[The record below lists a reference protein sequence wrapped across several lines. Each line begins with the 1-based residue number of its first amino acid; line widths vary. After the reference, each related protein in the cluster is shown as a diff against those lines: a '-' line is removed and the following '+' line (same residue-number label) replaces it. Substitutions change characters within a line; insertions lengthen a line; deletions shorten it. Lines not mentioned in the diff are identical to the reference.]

1 MCTRRKAGIFAFLLM
16 LTVPLFAESIRSQNK
31 TYFDSM
37 QWEELKDLAIPQ
49 LPEAYTMERNQPVP
63 YSDTIDDGGIYPSLP
78 QLGTLDYQNIPE
90 DLLRFCD
97 TVAAALTDRSV
108 PAELFT
114 AQKPFLPHLARFLVE
129 RLPAFSYAFYGRP
142 SFKQDGSALLLF
154 RLTVKQDG
162 SAPADTATADE
173 TTAAAADTPDKA
185 VRNEA
190 TAMDAPDTAARDE
203 DAAVSDGQDGRTARR
218 SDADAA
224 VQPEEQNPP
233 AGSGRAEQRIAQPE
247 VEQTEQ
253 TSESAD
259 AQETPP
265 VSAKKD
271 APARS
276 EDASTTAAATEPHG
290 TPAGAQNT
298 HSADTSGGQESETA
312 QNARSAPSSDPPEE
326 KTAKP
331 ATDKKAQ
338 KAAAPKYPE
347 IPALFDTD
355 KQPLFIMIK
364 LTAQPEGGAWKITSL
379 DLKGAEYA
387 DSALKD

>member
-1 MCTRRKAGIFAFLLM
+1 MCTRRKAGLFAFLLM

-162 SAPADTATADE
+162 AAPADTATADE

-203 DAAVSDGQDGRTARR
+203 GAAVSDGQTVRR
-218 SDADAA
+218 SDVNTA
-224 VQPEEQNPP
+224 VQPE
-233 AGSGRAEQRIAQPE
+233 AK
-247 VEQTEQ
+247 QTEQ

-265 VSAKKD
+265 VSANKD

-276 EDASTTAAATEPHG
+276 EDASATAAATEPHG
-290 TPAGAQNT
+290 TPAGTQDA
-298 HSADTSGGQESETA
+298 HSADSSGQESETA
-312 QNARSAPSSDPPEE
+312 KNARRAQPSDATAE
-326 KTAKP
+326 KTVKP

-355 KQPLFIMIK
+355 KQPLFIMIE

-387 DSALKD
+387 NSALKD

>member
-1 MCTRRKAGIFAFLLM
+1 MCTRRKAGLFAFLLM

-114 AQKPFLPHLARFLVE
+114 AQKPFLPHLARFLAE

-162 SAPADTATADE
+162 AAPADTATADE

-203 DAAVSDGQDGRTARR
+203 DAAAADGQDGRTARR

-233 AGSGRAEQRIAQPE
+233 ADSGRAEQRIAQPE
-247 VEQTEQ
+247 AEQTEQ
-253 TSESAD
+253 TSKSA
-259 AQETPP
+259 ETKETSP

-276 EDASTTAAATEPHG
+276 EDASATAAATEPHG
-290 TPAGAQNT
+290 TPAGTQDA
-298 HSADTSGGQESETA
+298 HSADSGGQESETA
-312 QNARSAPSSDPPEE
+312 QNARSAQSNDSTAE

-355 KQPLFIMIK
+355 KQPLFIMIE
-364 LTAQPEGGAWKITSL
+364 LTAPPEGGAWKINSL
-379 DLKGAEYA
+379 DLKGAEYS
-387 DSALKD
+387 DYALKD

>member
-1 MCTRRKAGIFAFLLM
+1 MCTRRKAGLFAFLLM

-90 DLLRFCD
+90 DVLRFCD

-114 AQKPFLPHLARFLVE
+114 AQKPFLPHLAHFLAE

-154 RLTVKQDG
+154 RLTVKQD
-162 SAPADTATADE
+162 SSVPADTATANE
-173 TTAAAADTPDKA
+173 AAAADTPDKA
-185 VRNEA
+185 VHNEA
-190 TAMDAPDTAARDE
+190 TSMDAPDTAARDE
-203 DAAVSDGQDGRTARR
+203 GAAVSDGQTVRR
-218 SDADAA
+218 SDVNTA
-224 VQPEEQNPP
+224 VQPE
-233 AGSGRAEQRIAQPE
+233 AK
-247 VEQTEQ
+247 QTEQ

-259 AQETPP
+259 AKETPP
-265 VSAKKD
+265 VSMKKD

-276 EDASTTAAATEPHG
+276 EDVSATAADSEPHG

-298 HSADTSGGQESETA
+298 HSADTSGGQESEVA
-312 QNARSAPSSDPPEE
+312 QNARSAQSSDPTEE
-326 KTAKP
+326 KAAEP

-347 IPALFDTD
+347 IPTLFDTD
-355 KQPLFIMIK
+355 TQPLFIMIE

>member
-1 MCTRRKAGIFAFLLM
+1 MCTRRKAGLFAFLLM

-185 VRNEA
+185 VR
-190 TAMDAPDTAARDE
+190 TMDAPDTAARDE
-203 DAAVSDGQDGRTARR
+203 DAAAADGQTVRR

-259 AQETPP
+259 AKETPP

-290 TPAGAQNT
+290 TPAGTQDA
-298 HSADTSGGQESETA
+298 HSADSGGQESETA
-312 QNARSAPSSDPPEE
+312 QNARSAPSSDSTAE

-338 KAAAPKYPE
+338 KATAPKYPE

-355 KQPLFIMIK
+355 KQPLFIMIE

>member
-1 MCTRRKAGIFAFLLM
+1 MCTRRKAGLFAFLLM

-114 AQKPFLPHLARFLVE
+114 AQKPFLPHLARFLAE

-142 SFKQDGSALLLF
+142 SFKQDGSAPLLF

-162 SAPADTATADE
+162 SAPADTATANE
-173 TTAAAADTPDKA
+173 TTAADADTPDKA

-203 DAAVSDGQDGRTARR
+203 DAAAADGQDGRTVRR

-224 VQPEEQNPP
+224 MQPEEQNPP
-233 AGSGRAEQRIAQPE
+233 ADSGRAEQRIAQPE
-247 VEQTEQ
+247 AEQTEQ
-253 TSESAD
+253 TSKSA
-259 AQETPP
+259 ETKETSP

-276 EDASTTAAATEPHG
+276 EDASATEPHG
-290 TPAGAQNT
+290 TPAGTQDA
-298 HSADTSGGQESETA
+298 HSADSGGQESETA
-312 QNARSAPSSDPPEE
+312 QNARSAQSSDSTAE
-326 KTAKP
+326 KTAEP

-355 KQPLFIMIK
+355 KQPLFIMIE